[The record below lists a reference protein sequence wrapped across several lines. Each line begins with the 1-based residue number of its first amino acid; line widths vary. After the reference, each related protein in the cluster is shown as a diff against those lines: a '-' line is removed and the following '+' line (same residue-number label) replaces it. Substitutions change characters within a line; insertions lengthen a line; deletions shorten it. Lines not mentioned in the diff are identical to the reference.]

1 MNITSLLSLEIG
13 ASVSIFNDPF
23 TYLGRSDITLDGDKK
38 LVWFFDDS
46 ERMLSIVPDDEEL
59 VLFRLIDEEVEP
71 DDEMVLYQNKEYE
84 FSYED
89 AGAVTGVD
97 GDAETE
103 EGDRYLFSDYESQDG
118 RLIRLLSNENT
129 GEVSAY
135 VGQVVSEDDLSEI
148 EI

>member
-1 MNITSLLSLEIG
+1 
-13 ASVSIFNDPF
+13 
-23 TYLGRSDITLDGDKK
+23 
-38 LVWFFDDS
+38 
-46 ERMLSIVPDDEEL
+46 
-59 VLFRLIDEEVEP
+59 
-71 DDEMVLYQNKEYE
+71 MVLYQNKEYE